1 MLTMLLF
8 IQNRFLSLSSTT
20 QLKQEHRTKVKN
32 KNRFMFTLASWKHLR
47 IPFSFYLMPVFFF
60 ALALTP
66 NHNPERLLLVFI
78 GLHLFLYPASN
89 GYNSYFDKDE
99 KSIGGLRNPP
109 KVTKGLYFLS
119 ILFTALAIGFG
130 ATINW
135 QFASMLLVYSL
146 VSMAYSH
153 PSIRLKKYAYG
164 SWIIAGFFQGCFTFC
179 MAYAGLSDFG
189 WDIFTKSHVLIPG
202 LLTSVMLCG
211 SYPLTQIYQHEED
224 AKRGDQT
231 LSLKLGIHGTF
242 TFSALW
248 FLIAGAAFG
257 WYFLDRNQD
266 QAFFVFLGALAPVI
280 LYFLVWFMF
289 ARKAPEKYVNYD
301 WAMWMNRVSGIALN
315 AFFIWYFLEN
325 TQIMQVFY

>member
-1 MLTMLLF
+1 
-8 IQNRFLSLSSTT
+8 
-20 QLKQEHRTKVKN
+20 
-32 KNRFMFTLASWKHLR
+32 MFTLASWKHLR

-78 GLHLFLYPASN
+78 ALHLFLYPASN

-109 KVTKGLYFLS
+109 KVRIGLYYLAL
-119 ILFTALAIGFG
+119 LFTLISVCMG
-130 ATINW
+130 AYINW
-135 QFASMLLVYSL
+135 QVGTMLLVYSL

-153 PSIRLKKYAYG
+153 PAIRLKKYAFG
-164 SWIIAGFFQGCFTFC
+164 SWLIAGFFQGCFTFC

-189 WDIFTKSHVLIPG
+189 WDIFLKSHVLIPG
-202 LLTSVMLCG
+202 LLTSLMLWG

-224 AKRGDQT
+224 SKRGDHT
-231 LSLKLGIHGTF
+231 LSLKLGIQGTF
-242 TFSALW
+242 TFAAVW

-257 WYFLDRNQD
+257 WYFGSKGQE
-266 QAFFVFLGALAPVI
+266 QALFVFLGAMAPVV
-280 LYFLVWFMF
+280 LYFLVWFGF
-289 ARKAPEKYVNYD
+289 AKKSPEKYVNYD
-301 WAMWMNRVSGIALN
+301 WAMWMNRISGISLN

-325 TQIMQVFY
+325 TQILQVFY